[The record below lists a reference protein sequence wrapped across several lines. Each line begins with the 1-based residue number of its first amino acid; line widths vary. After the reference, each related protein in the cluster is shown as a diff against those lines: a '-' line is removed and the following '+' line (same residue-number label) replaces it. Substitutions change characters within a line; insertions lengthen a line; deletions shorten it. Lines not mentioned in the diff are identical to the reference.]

1 LLATVPATQYF
12 DKLGEGASGEF
23 NYQITAIGLDGK
35 EGARSKGKSV
45 KILIL
50 EPPKEL
56 IGRAIG
62 KSVGLR
68 WKTAEG
74 VVAYNVY
81 RAEGKDAQSLYKLIS
96 SVTTDTFTDSEVA
109 VGKKYFY
116 KVSARDASGKESR
129 MTAAFP
135 IKLEVQKIA
144 KKEEKILIRRTRTL
158 RELKNGLDFES
169 GVRVDLR
176 APYDVAVGVD
186 RVFVSA
192 NGPQRVVVFDKK
204 SFRYLF
210 EFGPGGKVESG
221 DHGGSFRRVT
231 GLCLHPDGDR
241 LYVVEADA
249 RSIHVFTLDGVPV
262 VVIKPEPPRPPEKP
276 FRFFNLEVDKEGN
289 VWLPDGKHHKIRIY
303 DVRGKELRTF
313 GKEGEVNRPG
323 FIRIDWKGKR
333 FYAINN
339 HGNHLGIS
347 VFDLEGKFQ
356 KRFGEKGVTGG
367 KFWAPVG
374 IDVMDDGSVIQAD
387 GINSIINVFDP
398 ETGTLRYHLR
408 NEDGKDIVQ
417 IGSARG
423 LQVEGEKVYVVSSI
437 LNEVEILEIFGEP
450 FSE

>member
-1 LLATVPATQYF
+1 MIMWGPVPGAKEYKIYKNGGLLATVPATQYF
-12 DKLGEGASGEF
+12 YKLGEGASGEF
-23 NYQITAIGLDGK
+23 NYHITAIGLDGK

-262 VVIKPEPPRPPEKP
+262 VVIKPDSGRKG
-276 FRFFNLEVDKEGN
+276 RLTGRGSSGSTGKGN
-289 VWLPDGKHHKIRIY
+289 GSMRSTTMEIISGYPSS
-303 DVRGKELRTF
+303 T
-313 GKEGEVNRPG
+313 
-323 FIRIDWKGKR
+323 WKGNSR
-333 FYAINN
+333 R
-339 HGNHLGIS
+339 GSG
-347 VFDLEGKFQ
+347 
-356 KRFGEKGVTGG
+356 RKG
-367 KFWAPVG
+367 
-374 IDVMDDGSVIQAD
+374 
-387 GINSIINVFDP
+387 
-398 ETGTLRYHLR
+398 
-408 NEDGKDIVQ
+408 
-417 IGSARG
+417 
-423 LQVEGEKVYVVSSI
+423 
-437 LNEVEILEIFGEP
+437 
-450 FSE
+450 